1 MQLQDGNN
9 REGTL
14 VVLRVDPS
22 PVADGMYFVSNP
34 QYQNDAAT
42 ADGTPINANW
52 SNSNPN
58 HDQQWI
64 FKSYGNGIHTIIN
77 GNGTYASFSQ
87 TNQTTLD
94 GTLQANSQPCYW
106 KVSRGTG
113 AGY

>member
-1 MQLQDGNN
+1 M
-9 REGTL
+9 GTIGR
-14 VVLRVDPS
+14 VLLSSYVGKESATRLAKNSDSKALIRRPS
-22 PVADGMYFVSNP
+22 RMAY
-34 QYQNDAAT
+34 
-42 ADGTPINANW
+42 GTPINANW